1 MGNLD
6 YDYNEYYQTMFPHF
20 GMCMQNTNSNF
31 AFIPIPRC
39 GSSYLL
45 KYLHDDCGWK
55 PNNYHFILEKQ
66 FFSVVRDPYRRWLS
80 GLWAIADPD
89 PTSDIIVRPVDLY
102 DRQAVEKMFDDPG
115 LQNHHTMLQYLFFR
129 DLDISKIT
137 FFNFDDPNFFTNI
150 KHFFTNSLGLDVST
164 MTEWHS
170 SDEKVEIKKII
181 ESYSED
187 NLNKLQNW
195 LKQDYKFL
203 EQIKFYEA
211 N

>member
-1 MGNLD
+1 MGDLD
-6 YDYNEYYQTMFPHF
+6 YDYTQSWHTMFPHF
-20 GMCMQNTNSNF
+20 GMCFRHPSSDF
-31 AFIPIPRC
+31 AFIPVPRC

-45 KYLHDDCGWK
+45 KYLDENCGWT
-55 PNNYHFILEKQ
+55 PYNYNSILEKQ
-66 FFSVVRDPYRRWLS
+66 FFSIVRDPYKRWLS

-89 PTSDIIVRPVDLY
+89 PNSDIVERAIDLH
-102 DRQAVEKMFDDPG
+102 DKLAVQKMFDDPG

-137 FFNFDDPNFFTNI
+137 FFNFDDPNFLKNI
-150 KHFFTNSLGLDVST
+150 KHFFSNSLGLDVSD
-164 MTEWHS
+164 MPEWHK

-181 ESYSED
+181 ESCSED
-187 NLNKLQNW
+187 NLKKLKKW
-195 LKQDYKFL
+195 LDQDYKFL